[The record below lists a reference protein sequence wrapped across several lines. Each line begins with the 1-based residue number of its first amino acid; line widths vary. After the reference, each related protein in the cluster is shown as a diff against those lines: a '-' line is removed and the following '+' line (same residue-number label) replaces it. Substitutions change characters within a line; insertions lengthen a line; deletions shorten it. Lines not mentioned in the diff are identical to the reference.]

1 MKSLLNLRKSKEHFI
16 TILIFSALN
25 LNVFAQYN
33 SDSLQ
38 ALLPTANDSTKLDA
52 LLKLTM
58 ANFDSDPD
66 QALEFGYKAIN
77 QAKKMDTDVGLF
89 KAFNLTG
96 IVYDIKSMNDS
107 AMAYYDRAYS
117 KATKINNKKL
127 PGGILN
133 NIDLVDSATP
143 NYGNVNEAYHNFNQ
157 ERLITDSL
165 SQIETEQKITQLNN
179 QFKLERYQAQL
190 KYTTLLH
197 SSQERIRRLLLLGFM
212 GLLIGA
218 LAFVIVIY
226 SRYKVKKK
234 AELDKAYSDLDKVRF
249 RSVIETQ
256 EKERK
261 RIAQELHD
269 GIGQLLSSAKLNMAS
284 LENHIPQDEPKEFLL
299 FKTSIKLIDN
309 ACKEVRNVSHNMM
322 PIALAQKGLNSALKD
337 LILQINASNTLS
349 ISLDIHNLD
358 NHLNEALE
366 ISLYRIVQES
376 ISNIIKHASA
386 TKAIIKIDQI
396 GQSIHLLIKDN
407 GKGFD
412 TSIIN
417 KAEGIGWN
425 NIYSRVSLMN
435 GKIDV
440 HSTKEKGTELSI
452 KIAA

>member
-234 AELDKAYSDLDKVRF
+234 
-249 RSVIETQ
+249 
-256 EKERK
+256 
-261 RIAQELHD
+261 
-269 GIGQLLSSAKLNMAS
+269 LN
-284 LENHIPQDEPKEFLL
+284 
-299 FKTSIKLIDN
+299 
-309 ACKEVRNVSHNMM
+309 
-322 PIALAQKGLNSALKD
+322 
-337 LILQINASNTLS
+337 
-349 ISLDIHNLD
+349 
-358 NHLNEALE
+358 
-366 ISLYRIVQES
+366 
-376 ISNIIKHASA
+376 
-386 TKAIIKIDQI
+386 
-396 GQSIHLLIKDN
+396 
-407 GKGFD
+407 
-412 TSIIN
+412 
-417 KAEGIGWN
+417 
-425 NIYSRVSLMN
+425 
-435 GKIDV
+435 
-440 HSTKEKGTELSI
+440 
-452 KIAA
+452 

>member
-1 MKSLLNLRKSKEHFI
+1 
-16 TILIFSALN
+16 
-25 LNVFAQYN
+25 
-33 SDSLQ
+33 
-38 ALLPTANDSTKLDA
+38 
-52 LLKLTM
+52 
-58 ANFDSDPD
+58 
-66 QALEFGYKAIN
+66 
-77 QAKKMDTDVGLF
+77 
-89 KAFNLTG
+89 
-96 IVYDIKSMNDS
+96 
-107 AMAYYDRAYS
+107 
-117 KATKINNKKL
+117 
-127 PGGILN
+127 
-133 NIDLVDSATP
+133 
-143 NYGNVNEAYHNFNQ
+143 
-157 ERLITDSL
+157 
-165 SQIETEQKITQLNN
+165 
-179 QFKLERYQAQL
+179 
-190 KYTTLLH
+190 
-197 SSQERIRRLLLLGFM
+197 M